1 MELQNITLLTELIMT
16 KDNKIFFRV
25 DRAVLDWWEAKCE
38 KQGVKKGEP
47 FQKALETAYKKE
59 NDPAFSGQDF
69 SLHLDNELAEKIYS
83 LAQAE
88 QKDPNELI
96 RELLREKINERE
108 KVEDTIDVFEKT
120 TRKELR
126 IKPSLL
132 KKIDERA
139 ALSKMKTNQYILSV
153 LTANVTKDAHFFGQ
167 EEALLLGHS
176 NGELSAIGR
185 NLNQM
190 AKAMNQGIYEAYD
203 RDFMGRVHELIKAHV
218 HHVYKLVVQNK
229 RRWE

>member
-1 MELQNITLLTELIMT
+1 MELQNITLLMEFIMT
-16 KDNKIFFRV
+16 KDNKISFRV

-108 KVEDTIDVFEKT
+108 K
-120 TRKELR
+120 
-126 IKPSLL
+126 
-132 KKIDERA
+132 
-139 ALSKMKTNQYILSV
+139 
-153 LTANVTKDAHFFGQ
+153 
-167 EEALLLGHS
+167 
-176 NGELSAIGR
+176 
-185 NLNQM
+185 
-190 AKAMNQGIYEAYD
+190 
-203 RDFMGRVHELIKAHV
+203 
-218 HHVYKLVVQNK
+218 
-229 RRWE
+229 

>member
-1 MELQNITLLTELIMT
+1 MT

-139 ALSKMKTNQYILSV
+139 ALSRMKTNQYILSV
-153 LTANVTKDAHFFGQ
+153 LTANVTKDMHFFGQ
-167 EEALLLGHS
+167 DEALLLGHS
-176 NGELSAIGR
+176 NRQLSALGR

-190 AKAMNQGIYEAYD
+190 AKAMNQGCYEAYD
-203 RDFMGRVHELIKAHV
+203 RDFIDRIHDLVRAHIS
-218 HHVYKLVVQNK
+218 HVYKLLVQNQ
-229 RRWE
+229 RRWD

>member
-1 MELQNITLLTELIMT
+1 MEFIMT

-69 SLHLDNELAEKIYS
+69 SLHLDNDLTEKIYN

-96 RELLREKINERE
+96 IELLREKIAE
-108 KVEDTIDVFEKT
+108 KEKIEDTIDVFEKT